1 MKIQIEAVEFS
12 AAAPTTLG
20 DSGHRLGTNVFQT
33 RTKFDEFWAQTDFY
47 YSSLTF
53 KSALLKI
60 ARSRLPERQIRRG
73 LKHSG
78 CRDIPFNE

>member
-1 MKIQIEAVEFS
+1 MKIQIEAMEFS
-12 AAAPTTLG
+12 VAVPTTLG
-20 DSGHRLGTNVFQT
+20 DSTARVGTNVFQT

-60 ARSRLPERQIRRG
+60 ALSRLPERQIRRG
-73 LKHSG
+73 LKH
-78 CRDIPFNE
+78 